1 MNNKTLKAAQIRKA
15 IGVFYGLKHVKSWKK
30 DMGKPTMII
39 AGDIICGTQRYL
51 LVSARIGERMVKD
64 GFQAV
69 K

>member
-15 IGVFYGLKHVKSWKK
+15 IGLFYGLKYAKSWQK
-30 DMGKPTMII
+30 DMDKPTMII
-39 AGDIICGTQRYL
+39 AGDVIIGTQRYL
-51 LVSARIGERMVKD
+51 LVSRLIGERMVKD

>member
-15 IGVFYGLKHVKSWKK
+15 IGVFYGLKHVKSWQK
-30 DMGKPTMII
+30 DMDKPTMII
-39 AGDIICGTQRYL
+39 VGDVICGTQRYL
-51 LVSARIGERMVKD
+51 LVSRLISERMVKN